1 MTEQLDMFN
10 NEGHFLARM
19 RNNWNKVIEADGGY
33 CPCCGKWGKVYKM
46 KLSQHLALSLRW
58 IALHGEQDGWIDV
71 QNKAPR
77 WMLKSKTYNLLEHW
91 DMIESQSHR
100 SGVWRATVTGLL
112 FISGDVTAPS
122 AVHIYDNRKWG
133 VEDEQTTFRGCFG
146 KHFDFEEM
154 MSDQFNWAVIKKP
167 EKND

>member
-58 IALHGEQDGWIDV
+58 IALHGEQDGWI
-71 QNKAPR
+71 
-77 WMLKSKTYNLLEHW
+77 
-91 DMIESQSHR
+91 ESQSHR
-100 SGVWRATVTGLL
+100 SGVWRATQTGML
-112 FISGDVTAPS
+112 FIAGEITAPS

-133 VEDEQTTFRGCFG
+133 VEEEQTTFRGCFG